1 MDRTAAADP
10 ADPPRRSRGAAR
22 RLQLLE
28 ATVRLIG
35 RGGIAAVDHRAVAA
49 EAGVPLG
56 STTYYFASKDEMVAD
71 ALEHVADREAA
82 RIAAA
87 PEGGLLDTAA
97 DTLPERLADT
107 LIEIWAGDLVVLLAQ
122 YELYLESARRPDLRP
137 AAERWDRAY
146 RDLLH
151 RALDELGADDPA
163 RRARL
168 LCAGLDGLLL
178 DHVATGTDARAL
190 RSDLVDL
197 IRRIAA

>member
-1 MDRTAAADP
+1 MDPTATANP
-10 ADPPRRSRGAAR
+10 AETPLRSRGAAR

-49 EAGVPLG
+49 EANVPLG
-56 STTYYFASKDEMVAD
+56 STTYYFASKDEMVAE
-71 ALEHVADREAA
+71 ALEHVADRESA

-87 PEGGLLDTAA
+87 LEGGLLDTAA

-146 RDLLH
+146 RDLLR
-151 RALDELGADDPA
+151 RALDQLGVEDPA

-178 DHVATGTDARAL
+178 DHVATGTEARSL
-190 RSDLVDL
+190 RSDLIDL
-197 IRRIAA
+197 IHRIAA